1 MKVNDIVTVKTDG
14 AERREGVVLAVEPF
28 LEGTMYL
35 VALADYPAGIW
46 FFNEEENPEG
56 LFVEL
61 KPQDAHRK

>member
-1 MKVNDIVTVKTDG
+1 MTVYTQQP
-14 AERREGVVLAVEPF
+14 LAVEPF